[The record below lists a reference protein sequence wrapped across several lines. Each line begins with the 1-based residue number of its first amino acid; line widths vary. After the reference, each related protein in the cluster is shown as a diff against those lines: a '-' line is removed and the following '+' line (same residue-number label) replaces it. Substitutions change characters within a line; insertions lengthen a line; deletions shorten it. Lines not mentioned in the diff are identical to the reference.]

1 MTGAAST
8 LATNA
13 DRITLMQTFVRIVEA
28 GNLSAAAAQLRT
40 SQPTVSRRLQALE
53 RMLGVPLLQRS
64 THSMKLTE
72 DGARCYER
80 AKELLSS
87 LAAFESDLRGV
98 GDQPEGVLR
107 VIVPHAFGQHKLVG
121 PLAQYLQ
128 RYPGVSVE
136 WLLHDGAPNFIAH
149 GIDCAIQVGEIS
161 DPTVVAIRLSEV
173 PRIVV
178 AAPSVL
184 GARPRPAHP
193 SDLRDLPWLAL
204 RTYYSNDIVLSDP
217 SNGERCQLAL
227 QPRMSTDSL
236 YALRSAA
243 VLGLGVCV
251 ASAWLMAD
259 DLAQGHLVQ
268 LVPGWHAAPL
278 PVYLTYPHARFYPA
292 RLRRFVEIVRETVPA
307 VISSGEAPSQ

>member
-1 MTGAAST
+1 MTKAASAS
-8 LATNA
+8 ATSA

-80 AKELLSS
+80 AKDLLAN

-121 PLAQYLQ
+121 PLADYLR

-149 GIDCAIQVGEIS
+149 GIDCAIQVGEIT

-184 GARPRPAHP
+184 GARPQPTHP
-193 SDLRDLPWLAL
+193 SDLGDLPWLAL
-204 RTYYSNDIVLSDP
+204 RTYYSNDISLTDP
-217 SNGERCQLAL
+217 ASGERCQLPL

-259 DLAQGHLVQ
+259 DLAQGRLAQ
-268 LVPGWHAAPL
+268 LVPRWRAAPL

-292 RLRRFVEIVRETVPA
+292 RLRRFVEIVRETVPG
-307 VISSGEAPSQ
+307 VISSAAPNA

>member
-1 MTGAAST
+1 
-8 LATNA
+8 
-13 DRITLMQTFVRIVEA
+13 MQTFVRIVEA
-28 GNLSAAAAQLRT
+28 GNLSAAAGQLRT

-80 AKELLSS
+80 AKELLAN
-87 LAAFESDLRGV
+87 LAAFESDLKGV
-98 GDQPEGVLR
+98 GDRPEGVLR

-121 PLAQYLQ
+121 PLADYLR
-128 RYPGVSVE
+128 RYPDVSVE
-136 WLLHDGAPNFIAH
+136 WLLHDGAPNFVAH
-149 GIDCAIQVGEIS
+149 GIDCAIQVGEIT

-184 GARPRPAHP
+184 GARAQPAHP
-193 SDLRDLPWLAL
+193 SDLEDLPWLAL
-204 RTYYSNDIVLSDP
+204 RTYYSNDISLTESI
-217 SNGERCQLAL
+217 SGERCQLAL

-243 VLGLGVCV
+243 VLGLGVCA
-251 ASAWLMAD
+251 ASAWLLAD
-259 DLAQGHLVQ
+259 DLAHGHLMQ
-268 LVPGWHAAPL
+268 LVPGWRADPL

-292 RLRRFVEIVRETVPA
+292 RLRRFVETVRETVPG
-307 VISSGEAPSQ
+307 VIGSGEPNP